1 MFGDDLDPTVTTPRV
16 GFGTTFGRASE
27 GVYASC
33 KEGFRGLAVIADC
46 ADGLERKERES
57 PATVFEDRKRP
68 TLDWLYC
75 RYS

>member
-1 MFGDDLDPTVTTPRV
+1 MFGDDPDTTVATVRV
-16 GFGTTFGRASE
+16 GFGTTFGRARE
-27 GVYASC
+27 GVDAPC

-68 TLDWLYC
+68 TYDRL
-75 RYS
+75 